1 MKRPETVAQR
11 PSFARVIGAMIGV
24 AYHTHPWMTLVYILT
39 SLGFT
44 ALLIA
49 DLHLIRVLLDRLPLF
64 TEGRISYQA
73 VLLTI
78 LLLGGVNIIC
88 TLMNAGM
95 NISFEYLSSL
105 ANARMTEAMGDKASR
120 LELIRFESAELY
132 DGIEKAHAGR
142 GRGFDAMETV
152 IASVVFH
159 GGYFVFLGIYLVQLE
174 PVLVLG
180 VFVAFLPVALSR
192 AIRASAFYRTE
203 GKVAPLRRE
212 FNHYEACLTDRT
224 YFKETRTTGAVP
236 FFRRRYDQTL
246 EAYNREMWRTELR
259 TGVIDLTLKVLTLG
273 GYVGLLL
280 LLVRFVIA
288 GRISPGLFGAVYFTM
303 DSIFKW
309 FDELFDRLGFAYE
322 NAAFGANYLA
332 FLESPERAGGH
343 APLPRDRGVELRQV
357 SFRYPGATENAIES
371 VTLSIRPGE
380 AVAIVG
386 ENGAGKSSLVRL
398 IAGLYQPD
406 CGSVHLGEVDLRDA
420 ADETRFHRLSA
431 VFQQYQRYRMTLLD
445 NVRLA
450 DPHEYGGTGRDRG
463 ELARS
468 GGSDVPPTRTPTPDD
483 VDERARA
490 AAALNLAGFYE
501 RRGKVTGADLDCML
515 SREFGGI
522 DLSGGEWQRV
532 AIARG
537 LYRQYDTIILDEP
550 TAAIDPIEEDRVY
563 RMFLD
568 AARGKTAI
576 IVTHRLGLARIAD
589 RILVMERGRI
599 VQDGSHAEL
608 IAAAGLYAR
617 MFRSQAAWYERE
629 AEER

>member
-1 MKRPETVAQR
+1 
-11 PSFARVIGAMIGV
+11 MIRV
-24 AYHTHPWMTLVYILT
+24 AYRTHPTIFLVYLLT
-39 SLGFT
+39 SVGFT

-49 DLHLIRVLLDRLPLF
+49 DLHLIQVLLDQLPLF
-64 TEGRISYQA
+64 SAGQISYQA

-78 LLLGGVNIIC
+78 LLLGGVNIID
-88 TLMNAGM
+88 TLMNAVM
-95 NISFEYLSSL
+95 NISYEYLSKL
-105 ANARMTEAMGDKASR
+105 ADARMTEAMGEKAGR

-142 GRGFDAMETV
+142 GRGFDAMETIVCSV
-152 IASVVFH
+152 IFH
-159 GGYFVFLGIYLVQLE
+159 GGYFLFLGLYLVRLE
-174 PVLVLG
+174 PVLVVG
-180 VFVAFLPVALSR
+180 VFAAFLPVAISR
-192 AIRASAFYRTE
+192 AIRASAFYRAENT
-203 GKVAPLRRE
+203 VAPLRRE

-259 TGVIDLTLKVLTLG
+259 TGAIDLALKVLTLA
-273 GYVGLLL
+273 GYVGLLF
-280 LLVRFVIA
+280 LLVRFVIS
-288 GRISPGLFGAVYFTM
+288 GRISPGLFGAVYFAM

-322 NAAFGANYLA
+322 NASFGANYLA
-332 FLESPERAGGH
+332 FLESPERERGNAS
-343 APLPRDRGVELRQV
+343 LPRNRGVELRQV
-357 SFRYPGATENAIES
+357 SFRYPGATENAIDAI
-371 VTLSIRPGE
+371 TLSIKPGE

-386 ENGAGKSSLVRL
+386 ENGAGKSSLMR
-398 IAGLYQPD
+398 IMAGLYRPD
-406 CGSVHLGEVDLRDA
+406 CGSVTVGGVDLRNA
-420 ADETRFHRLSA
+420 TDETRFHRISA

-445 NVRLA
+445 NVCVAEPQEGDGKDL
-450 DPHEYGGTGRDRG
+450 ERG
-463 ELARS
+463 ENAKSEGS
-468 GGSDVPPTRTPTPDD
+468 GNTPVESPYTR
-483 VDERARA
+483 VDERSRA
-490 AAALNLAGFYE
+490 VTALNLAGFYE
-501 RRGKVTGADLDCML
+501 RRGKTTGPNLDLDCML

-537 LYRQYDTIILDEP
+537 LYRPYDIIILDEP

-568 AARGKTAI
+568 SARGKTAI

-608 IAAAGLYAR
+608 IATAGPYAR
-617 MFRSQAAWYERE
+617 MFQSQAAWYERE
-629 AEER
+629 VEEG